1 MTTPSHSLPTMYAP
15 PKLRSLATRD
25 RLEHWYDFTLSA
37 KANSVPSSPP
47 SVRARSSAKKTVRMP
62 TPPSKLEAEF
72 ALQLRAHGVT
82 ASMRE
87 FRFHPTRKW
96 RFDFAWPDQKVAVE
110 LHGATYSNGRHN
122 RGTGMKNDA
131 DKTNAAQ
138 LLGWITLTFTSD
150 HLKDGTAMQHVKE
163 ALGVKP

>member
-1 MTTPSHSLPTMYAP
+1 MSANAAGTNTLPPLTRRYSVTSRWLKAWY
-15 PKLRSLATRD
+15 LATQKQG
-25 RLEHWYDFTLSA
+25 T
-37 KANSVPSSPP
+37 NCVPSSK
-47 SVRARSSAKKTVRMP
+47 RSSKVASSVPKPASR
-62 TPPSKLEAEF
+62 LESEF

-82 ASMRE
+82 GWTRE

-122 RGTGMKNDA
+122 RGAGMRNDA

-138 LLGWITLTFTSD
+138 LMGWITLIFTSD

-163 ALGVKP
+163 ALGL